1 MQTNAVKQIGAPA
14 PDTVWLR
21 SRLAGI
27 AGGDRQALAELYAAA
42 RGAVYAAAL
51 GILKNAHD
59 AQDVTQDAFVRIW
72 ENAGRYE
79 PTGSPMAWML
89 SVTRN
94 LALMRLRQSSRTAE
108 LSEGEWDAIPIAAP
122 AVTPEDRIV
131 LQTALAALS
140 DTERQIVLLHAASG
154 LKHREIA
161 ALLDIPLPTV
171 LSKYHRAMKK
181 MRARMEGDEAL

>member
-1 MQTNAVKQIGAPA
+1 MNAGKQIGAFA
-14 PDTVWLR
+14 PDTDWLR
-21 SRLAGI
+21 SRLAGV
-27 AGGDRQALAELYAAA
+27 AGGDRQALEELYAAA
-42 RGAVYAAAL
+42 RGAVYATAL
-51 GILKNAHD
+51 GILKNAQD

-94 LALMRLRQSSRTAE
+94 LALMHLRQSSRTAE

-140 DTERQIVLLHAASG
+140 DTERQIVLLHAATG

>member
-94 LALMRLRQSSRTAE
+94 LALMHLRQSSRTAE

>member
-1 MQTNAVKQIGAPA
+1 MQTNAVKQIGASA

-94 LALMRLRQSSRTAE
+94 LALMRLRQRSRTAE
-108 LSEGEWDAIPIAAP
+108 LS
-122 AVTPEDRIV
+122 
-131 LQTALAALS
+131 
-140 DTERQIVLLHAASG
+140 
-154 LKHREIA
+154 